1 MRNLFKLKNHQSQKG
16 AAAVEFAIVLPFL
29 ALLLFG
35 IIEFSL
41 LLYNQ
46 QVITNAAREGV
57 RVAINPIPKIED
69 DQDIKNIVEDYIF
82 KPDGKP
88 RLISFGNNPDALNT
102 EVTGLLG
109 NKGDNVTV
117 IVSYE
122 YGFLVP
128 GFFNL
133 GPTYDLQSTAVM
145 KIL

>member
-46 QVITNAAREGV
+46 QVITNAAREGARAAV
-57 RVAINPIPKIED
+57 NPIPKID
-69 DQDIKNIVEDYIF
+69 DPQDIEDIVTAYV
-82 KPDGKP
+82 DG
-88 RLISFGNNPDALNT
+88 RMISFGNNPNAL
-102 EVTGLLG
+102 VTQVSGLNG
-109 NKGDNVTV
+109 NAGDNLTVTV
-117 IVSYE
+117 TYE

-133 GPTYDLQSTAVM
+133 GPTYDLQSATVM
-145 KIL
+145 KLL